1 MRINSINNQTFGDRY
16 FYTFK
21 SEDCLWDKHKSL
33 SDECIRAVR
42 RPDGSIGLKGLVL
55 VSTRGVLKLTGHDI
69 DDFASKLNKDHSNME
84 DLIDQFIDSPTTKRI
99 KDEN

>member
-42 RPDGSIGLKGLVL
+42 RPDGSIGLKL
-55 VSTRGVLKLTGHDI
+55 
-69 DDFASKLNKDHSNME
+69 
-84 DLIDQFIDSPTTKRI
+84 
-99 KDEN
+99 